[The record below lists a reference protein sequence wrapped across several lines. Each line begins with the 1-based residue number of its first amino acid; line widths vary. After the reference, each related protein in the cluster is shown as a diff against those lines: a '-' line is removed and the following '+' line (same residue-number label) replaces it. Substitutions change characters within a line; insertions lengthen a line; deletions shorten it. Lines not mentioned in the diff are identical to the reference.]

1 MKFVLTRLC
10 YAVVIIVLVS
20 IVTFYSMHASPGSVV
35 SSVFNLATTPHSVI
49 VAYERRHGLLDPLPV
64 QYWHFMTG
72 LLSGNFG
79 TSLVSN
85 LSVKTIVANSAG
97 YTALLAGSAFVLI
110 FGVGIPIGVLAAIK
124 RDSWFDRGV
133 RAFSSIVLAIP
144 NFVLGIILIL
154 VLGIHLHVLPV
165 AGAGSFSNLVLPA
178 IVLAAAE
185 WSLTVRVTRT
195 SFLEQLSADF
205 TRTLRA
211 RGVSERRIQ
220 WRHVLRNS
228 MGPII
233 SLGIIEVRNLLG
245 YTLIVEVIFRWP
257 GLGTELVQSVLQRDY
272 DVTEVLS
279 LLLAA
284 AVVLASAF
292 GDIALSLVDPRVR
305 VTGEHG

>member
-1 MKFVLTRLC
+1 MKYALTRLG
-10 YAVVIIVLVS
+10 YAVVIIILVS
-20 IVTFYSMHASPGSVV
+20 MVTFASMHASPGSVV

-49 VAYERRHGLLDPLPV
+49 VAYERHHGLLDPLPV
-64 QYWHFMTG
+64 QYWRFMSG
-72 LLSGNFG
+72 LFTGNFG
-79 TSLVSN
+79 TSLVSD
-85 LSVKTIVANSAG
+85 LPVMTIVSNSAG
-97 YTALLAGSAFVLI
+97 YTAELAGAAFVLI
-110 FGVGIPIGVLAAIK
+110 FGLGIPVGVIAAAR

-133 RAFSSIVLAIP
+133 RAIASIILSIP

-154 VLGIHLHVLPV
+154 ILGIHLHLLPV
-165 AGAGSFSNLVLPA
+165 AGAGSFSDLILPA
-178 IVLAAAE
+178 VVLAAEE

-228 MGPII
+228 MGPIV

-245 YTLIVEVIFRWP
+245 YTLIVETIFRWP

-272 DVTEVLS
+272 DVTQVLS

-284 AVVLASAF
+284 AVVLASAL
-292 GDIALSLVDPRVR
+292 GDITLSLVDPRVR
-305 VTGEHG
+305 VMGEMR